1 MAKGYR
7 YMGHTADVEFLAYG
21 STLEISFKNALMALF
36 ETIAYTKKVSK
47 SESKTQSFALKV
59 KAKSEEELLWYVLQ
73 DAISMMGA
81 ESLFAYK
88 VMKLKIRKIGKRY
101 ALTAKVLAKSRTDRD
116 SKLEIKGVSMYDLKI
131 EKKKGRFTSRVVV
144 DV

>member
-36 ETIAYTKKVSK
+36 ETIAYTKKVSE
-47 SESKTQSFALKV
+47 SPSKTHTFALKV
-59 KAKSEEELLWYVLQ
+59 KAKSEEELLCYTLQ
-73 DAISMMGA
+73 DAISIMD
-81 ESLFAYK
+81 SDSIFAYK
-88 VMKLKIRKIGKRY
+88 VTKLKIRKTEKGY
-101 ALTAKVLAKSRTDRD
+101 ALTASVLTKSRTDRD

>member
-21 STLEISFKNALMALF
+21 STLEISFKNAFMALF

-47 SESKTQSFALKV
+47 SESKTRSFALKV
-59 KAKSEEELLWYVLQ
+59 KAKSEEELLWYALQ
-73 DAISMMGA
+73 DAISIMGA
-81 ESLFAYK
+81 ESLFGYK
-88 VMKLKIRKIGKRY
+88 VQKLNITRTAKGY
-101 ALTAKVLAKSRTDRD
+101 SLAAKVLAKSRTDKD
-116 SKLEIKGVSMYDLKI
+116 SKLDIKGVSMYDLKI

>member
-36 ETIAYTKKVSK
+36 ETIAYTKKVSEEK
-47 SESKTQSFALKV
+47 TKTQRFALKV
-59 KAKSEEELLWYVLQ
+59 KARSEEELLCYALQ
-73 DAISMMGA
+73 DAISIMDS

-88 VMKLKIRKIGKRY
+88 VTKLKTVKTAKGY
-101 ALTAKVLAKSRTDRD
+101 ALAANVLAKSRTDKD

-131 EKKKGRFTSRVVV
+131 EKKNGKVTSRVVV